1 MKSKIQFLIALAVM
15 LVMLSAV
22 EAKAQ
27 APQLFNYQGIARDA
41 KGNPLSNQTMTLK
54 LSVLP
59 TSDATDFEYEEI
71 QTVKTNEFGLYT
83 LQIGNGSSTSA
94 KKMKDVKWETGN
106 KYIKVGVDPKGGQH
120 FEEAGTNQLLSV
132 PYAIYADKSG
142 VAIKTETDKTRTGAV
157 NSNAAHVAGD
167 ANYISKFT
175 AFNEIGKSLLYDNGS
190 AIGIGTTSPSARFQI
205 SQNVAA
211 VQEHIRMQNASPTGA
226 GRFTM
231 YNDGASSYATFTK
244 YGSGYAGG
252 YAGIPALYPLAN
264 LLAFGNN
271 GVAAN
276 DGLGR
281 FLISSGGNIGIS
293 IAKSGTSKLKFHADF
308 STENVGIGG
317 SASPANRVHLNNSD
331 GADMTVG
338 VTNNTSGHL
347 ATDGLVIRENGNAAS
362 IINMEN
368 STLALG
374 TNSTTRLTITA
385 AGNTELTGQ
394 IKIAGGAPG
403 AGKVLTSDANG
414 LATWA
419 TAAGG
424 GNISGTGTTNYLPV
438 FSGANNIVASTIYQ
452 DGANIG
458 IGNATPNAPLHFAN
472 VAANRKAVLYEVAD
486 NDHQFFGLGIN
497 SGLMRYQVGDV
508 VNNHVFYA
516 GATAVT
522 SNELMRI
529 QGNGNVGIGTASPV
543 AKLDVAGQI
552 KISGGSP
559 GAGKVL
565 TSDAAGLATWATPAA
580 GGISGSGTANR
591 VARFITPS
599 SIGNGIIFDNGTNV
613 GLEGNTAPNAPLQF
627 ANSPANRKIVLF
639 EGGNNDHQFLDWATC
654 SVLRYQIGATLGS
667 HIFYAGATAA
677 TSNELM
683 RIQGDGNVGIGTA
696 TPNAPLQFSNAQA
709 SRKIVLYENANN
721 DHSFYGF
728 GINAGMIRYQVGAV
742 GGNHVFFS
750 GINGSSSKELMRIQ
764 GNGNVGIGTDTAN
777 APLQFANAAA
787 NRKIVM
793 YENANNDNEYYG
805 FGINSAAVRYQVATA
820 ASSHIFFAGTGAAS
834 SAELMRIKGDG
845 NIGIGTS
852 TPNAPLQFGN
862 TNANRKIVLYELA
875 NNDHNFMGFGVNGG
889 ALRYQVQSSA
899 QNHIFYA
906 GNGVSASTEIM
917 RIQGNGNVGIGIA
930 APTQKLHVFNG
941 TTNGTYTT
949 TGWVHSSD
957 ARLKTNIKP
966 LENSLNKILSLKGV
980 SYNWKASPN
989 TNTQVGFIAQDV
1001 EKVFPEVVVVDS
1013 DGKYG
1018 MAYQNLVAPMVE
1030 AIKELHQ
1037 QNEDQKKLI
1046 EDQQKINLDL
1056 MKRLEAL
1063 EKK

>member
-1 MKSKIQFLIALAVM
+1 MKSKIQLLIAFAVM

-22 EAKAQ
+22 KAQAQ

-59 TSDATDFEYEEI
+59 TSDASDFEYEEI
-71 QTVKTNEFGLYT
+71 QTVKTNEFGLYS

-94 KKMKDVKWETGN
+94 RKMKDVKWETGN
-106 KYIKVGVDPKGGQH
+106 KYIKVGIDPKGGQQ
-120 FEEAGTNQLLSV
+120 FADAGTNQLLSV

-142 VAIKTETDKTRTGAV
+142 VAAKTETDKTRTGAV

-252 YAGIPALYPLAN
+252 YAGIASLYPLAN

-317 SASPANRVHLNNSD
+317 GAVPANRVHLNNTD

-338 VTNNTSGHL
+338 VSNNTSGHL

-374 TNSTTRLTITA
+374 TNSTPRLTITA

-424 GNISGTGTTNYLPV
+424 GNISGTGTTNYFPV
-438 FSGANNIVASTIYQ
+438 FSGANTITSSTLSQ
-452 DGANIG
+452 SGSNIG
-458 IGNATPNAPLHFAN
+458 ISNATPNAPLQFAN
-472 VAANRKAVLYEVAD
+472 TTANRKAVLYEIAN

-497 SGLMRYQVGDV
+497 SGLLRYQVADV

-516 GATAVT
+516 GATAAT

-529 QGNGNVGIGTASPV
+529 QGNGNVGIGTA
-543 AKLDVAGQI
+543 
-552 KISGGSP
+552 
-559 GAGKVL
+559 
-565 TSDAAGLATWATPAA
+565 
-580 GGISGSGTANR
+580 
-591 VARFITPS
+591 TPS
-599 SIGNGIIFDNGTNV
+599 F
-613 GLEGNTAPNAPLQF
+613 
-627 ANSPANRKIVLF
+627 
-639 EGGNNDHQFLDWATC
+639 
-654 SVLRYQIGATLGS
+654 
-667 HIFYAGATAA
+667 
-677 TSNELM
+677 
-683 RIQGDGNVGIGTA
+683 
-696 TPNAPLQFSNAQA
+696 
-709 SRKIVLYENANN
+709 
-721 DHSFYGF
+721 
-728 GINAGMIRYQVGAV
+728 
-742 GGNHVFFS
+742 
-750 GINGSSSKELMRIQ
+750 
-764 GNGNVGIGTDTAN
+764 
-777 APLQFANAAA
+777 
-787 NRKIVM
+787 
-793 YENANNDNEYYG
+793 
-805 FGINSAAVRYQVATA
+805 
-820 ASSHIFFAGTGAAS
+820 
-834 SAELMRIKGDG
+834 
-845 NIGIGTS
+845 
-852 TPNAPLQFGN
+852 
-862 TNANRKIVLYELA
+862 
-875 NNDHNFMGFGVNGG
+875 
-889 ALRYQVQSSA
+889 
-899 QNHIFYA
+899 
-906 GNGVSASTEIM
+906 
-917 RIQGNGNVGIGIA
+917 
-930 APTQKLHVFNG
+930 
-941 TTNGTYTT
+941 
-949 TGWVHSSD
+949 
-957 ARLKTNIKP
+957 
-966 LENSLNKILSLKGV
+966 
-980 SYNWKASPN
+980 
-989 TNTQVGFIAQDV
+989 
-1001 EKVFPEVVVVDS
+1001 
-1013 DGKYG
+1013 
-1018 MAYQNLVAPMVE
+1018 
-1030 AIKELHQ
+1030 
-1037 QNEDQKKLI
+1037 
-1046 EDQQKINLDL
+1046 
-1056 MKRLEAL
+1056 
-1063 EKK
+1063 

>member
-1 MKSKIQFLIALAVM
+1 MKSKIQLLIAFAVM

-22 EAKAQ
+22 KAQAQ

-59 TSDATDFEYEEI
+59 TSDASDFEYEEI
-71 QTVKTNEFGLYT
+71 QTVKTNEFGLYS

-94 KKMKDVKWETGN
+94 RKMKDVKWETGN
-106 KYIKVGVDPKGGQH
+106 KYIKVGIDPKGGQQ
-120 FEEAGTNQLLSV
+120 FADAGTNQLLSV

-142 VAIKTETDKTRTGAV
+142 VATKTETDKTRTGAV

-167 ANYISKFT
+167 ANYVSKFT

-190 AIGIGTTSPSARFQI
+190 AIGIGTTTPSARFHI
-205 SQNVAA
+205 NQNVAA
-211 VQEHIRMQNASPTGA
+211 VQEHIRMQNISPTGA

-252 YAGIPALYPLAN
+252 YAGIASLYPLAN

-317 SASPANRVHLNNSD
+317 SAIPANRVHLNNTD

-338 VTNNTSGHL
+338 VSNNTSGHL

-368 STLALG
+368 SNLALG
-374 TNSTTRLTITA
+374 TNSTPRLTITA

-424 GNISGTGTTNYLPV
+424 GNISGTGTTNYFPV
-438 FSGANNIVASTIYQ
+438 FSGANTIASSTLSQ
-452 DGANIG
+452 SGSNIG
-458 IGNATPNAPLHFAN
+458 ISNATPNAPLQFAN
-472 VAANRKAVLYEVAD
+472 TTANRKAVLYEIAN

-497 SGLMRYQVGDV
+497 SGLLRYQVADV

-516 GATAVT
+516 GATAAT

-529 QGNGNVGIGTASPV
+529 QGNGNVGIGTATPT
-543 AKLDVAGQI
+543 AKLEVAGQI
-552 KISGGSP
+552 KITGGTP

-580 GGISGSGTANR
+580 GGVTGTGTANYT
-591 VARFITPS
+591 ARFITPS
-599 SIGNGIIFDNGTNV
+599 SVGNGVLYDNGTNV
-613 GLEGNTAPNAPLQF
+613 G
-627 ANSPANRKIVLF
+627 
-639 EGGNNDHQFLDWATC
+639 
-654 SVLRYQIGATLGS
+654 
-667 HIFYAGATAA
+667 
-677 TSNELM
+677 
-683 RIQGDGNVGIGTA
+683 IGTT
-696 TPNAPLQFSNAQA
+696 TPNAPLQFTNAQA

-728 GINAGMIRYQVGAV
+728 GINSAMIRYQVGAV

-750 GINGSSSKELMRIQ
+750 GINASSSKELMRIQ

-777 APLQFANAAA
+777 APLQFASAAA

-793 YENANNDNEYYG
+793 YENANNDHEYYG
-805 FGINSAAVRYQVATA
+805 FGINSAAVRYQVANTS
-820 ASSHIFFAGTGAAS
+820 SSHIFFAGNGAATS
-834 SAELMRIKGDG
+834 NELMRI
-845 NIGIGTS
+845 
-852 TPNAPLQFGN
+852 
-862 TNANRKIVLYELA
+862 V
-875 NNDHNFMGFGVNGG
+875 
-889 ALRYQVQSSA
+889 
-899 QNHIFYA
+899 
-906 GNGVSASTEIM
+906 
-917 RIQGNGNVGIGIA
+917 GNGNVGIGTA

-957 ARLKTNIKP
+957 KRLKTNITP
-966 LENSLNKILSLKGV
+966 LQNSLDKITHLTGV
-980 SYNWKASPN
+980 SYNWKNAPN
-989 TNTQVGFIAQDV
+989 SNSQVGFIAQDV

-1013 DGKYG
+1013 DGNYG

-1030 AIKELHQ
+1030 AIKELNQ
-1037 QNEDQKKLI
+1037 KNEAQAKTIEKLI
-1046 EDQQKINLDL
+1046 ERIES
-1056 MKRLEAL
+1056 LEN
-1063 EKK
+1063 KK

>member
-1 MKSKIQFLIALAVM
+1 MKSKIQLLIAFAVM

-22 EAKAQ
+22 KAQAQ

-59 TSDATDFEYEEI
+59 TSDASDFEYEEI
-71 QTVKTNEFGLYT
+71 QTVKTNEFGLYS

-94 KKMKDVKWETGN
+94 RKMKDVKWETGN
-106 KYIKVGVDPKGGQH
+106 KYIKVGIDPKGGQQ
-120 FEEAGTNQLLSV
+120 FADAGTNQLLSV

-142 VAIKTETDKTRTGAV
+142 VAAKTETDKTRTGAV

-252 YAGIPALYPLAN
+252 YAGIASLYPLAN

-317 SASPANRVHLNNSD
+317 SAIPANRVHLNNTD

-338 VTNNTSGHL
+338 VSNNTSGHL

-368 STLALG
+368 STLELG
-374 TNSTTRLTITA
+374 TNNTPRLTITA

-424 GNISGTGTTNYLPV
+424 GNISGTGVANNVARYISPTV
-438 FSGANNIVASTIYQ
+438 IGSGALTDDGNNV
-452 DGANIG
+452 G
-458 IGNATPNAPLHFAN
+458 INATAHAPLQFAN
-472 VAANRKAVLYEVAD
+472 VVANRKAVLYEVAN

-516 GATAVT
+516 GATAAT

-529 QGNGNVGIGTASPV
+529 QGNGNVGIGTATPTS
-543 AKLDVAGQI
+543 KLEVAGQI
-552 KISGGSP
+552 KITGGTP

-580 GGISGSGTANR
+580 GGITGSGTTNFIP
-591 VARFITPS
+591 RFASATGLTNS
-599 SIGNGIIFDNGTNV
+599 SITESITGSIGINA
-613 GLEGNTAPNAPLQF
+613 APNAVSSITI
-627 ANSPANRKIVLF
+627 ADIN
-639 EGGNNDHQFLDWATC
+639 
-654 SVLRYQIGATLGS
+654 LGS
-667 HIFYAGATAA
+667 QGGALFLGNGGHGIQRGFPTYSSNNNVGVFTTGADVFLSTSGLA
-677 TSNELM
+677 TGQFVVKN
-683 RIQGDGNVGIGTA
+683 GGNVGIGTSTPGTKLEVAGQIKITGGTPGAGKILTSDA
-696 TPNAPLQFSNAQA
+696 TGLAVWSAPLLPSGVTAGNTSYWNGTNWAVSSNIFNNGGNVGIGTTTPGTKLEVAGQIKITGGA
-709 SRKIVLYENANN
+709 PGAGKVLTSDAIGVATWTTIGGVAVGTTNKIPKYTNTSTLGDGSLYDNGGIGIGVAAPHAPLHFTNGITNRKIILYENVNN
-721 DHSFYGF
+721 DHNFYGF
-728 GINAGMIRYQVGAV
+728 GVNAGIFRYQISTQNDA
-742 GGNHVFFS
+742 HVFYA
-750 GINGSSSKELMRIQ
+750 GTNGGASVELMRIQ
-764 GNGNVGIGTDTAN
+764 GNGNVGIGT
-777 APLQFANAAA
+777 
-787 NRKIVM
+787 
-793 YENANNDNEYYG
+793 
-805 FGINSAAVRYQVATA
+805 
-820 ASSHIFFAGTGAAS
+820 
-834 SAELMRIKGDG
+834 
-845 NIGIGTS
+845 
-852 TPNAPLQFGN
+852 
-862 TNANRKIVLYELA
+862 
-875 NNDHNFMGFGVNGG
+875 
-889 ALRYQVQSSA
+889 
-899 QNHIFYA
+899 
-906 GNGVSASTEIM
+906 
-917 RIQGNGNVGIGIA
+917 A
-930 APTQKLHVFNG
+930 APSQKFHVFNG
-941 TTNGTYTT
+941 TSNGTYTT

-957 ARLKTNIKP
+957 KRLKTNITP
-966 LENSLNKILSLKGV
+966 LQNSLDKITHLTGV
-980 SYNWKASPN
+980 SYNWKNAPN
-989 TNTQVGFIAQDV
+989 SNSQVGFIAQDV

-1013 DGKYG
+1013 DGNYG

-1030 AIKELHQ
+1030 AIKELNQ
-1037 QNEDQKKLI
+1037 KNEL
-1046 EDQQKINLDL
+1046 QQKQIEKQQRINADL
-1056 MKRLEAL
+1056 LKRLEAL
-1063 EKK
+1063 ENK